1 VLITSSISGEGKTFT
16 SLNMASILSLGGKRV
31 VLMGVDLRKPKM
43 FDDLGLSNQKGLST
57 YLAGKHSIEEIVQ
70 HTGRG
75 ELYFVSAGPVPPN
88 PSELLLSPRFDELM
102 QHLRSAYDFVVLD
115 TPPVTLIADA
125 FELMRYSDVNMYVMR
140 QGVTPRSFVSLVEGM
155 HQSKQIKNG
164 CVVLND
170 YQANLAHQYGYRYAY
185 YDVEPKNR
193 DKPGLSEY
201 LGGNANR

>member
-1 VLITSSISGEGKTFT
+1 
-16 SLNMASILSLGGKRV
+16 
-31 VLMGVDLRKPKM
+31 
-43 FDDLGLSNQKGLST
+43 
-57 YLAGKHSIEEIVQ
+57 
-70 HTGRG
+70 
-75 ELYFVSAGPVPPN
+75 
-88 PSELLLSPRFDELM
+88 
-102 QHLRSAYDFVVLD
+102 
-115 TPPVTLIADA
+115 
-125 FELMRYSDVNMYVMR
+125 
-140 QGVTPRSFVSLVEGM
+140 M